1 MKRTSLSRIL
11 GWAAPLILGAV
22 VASQAANLSGIADAL
37 VGVKLGWLAAAAGL
51 TALFIVNQGALY
63 RAIFRLFEIKIS
75 LRAAV
80 RLALALAFGSLAIPA
95 GTVTGI
101 VYFVAAAGE
110 RGIPAATAVLTS
122 LAFYLFDYGA
132 LLPFVAAGVAVLLKQ
147 QGAEAL
153 PAIAGGI
160 VLLVTAVAAG
170 TLLWGMADGRAM
182 RAVSRI
188 AAALNAI
195 IARVHR
201 RPVDPR
207 RAAEWVDELR
217 EIAVHLRRRRGGLPA
232 LFLYGL
238 ATQLLNL
245 GILTVSFRAVGTPVS
260 AGILVAGYAVGT
272 IFSMVSIVS
281 PSGLGFVEATMT
293 LALVSLDVPLEPAI
307 AATVLY
313 RLFTFWLQLL
323 AGYISVR
330 HARPAPTAH
339 PSTASS
345 G

>member
-1 MKRTSLSRIL
+1 MKRTTLGRIL
-11 GWAAPLILGAV
+11 GWAAPLLLAAG
-22 VASQAANLSGIADAL
+22 VASQATNLSGIADAL
-37 VGVKLGWLAAAAGL
+37 VGVKPGWLAAAGGFAV
-51 TALFIVNQGALY
+51 LFIVNQGALY
-63 RAIFRLFEIKIS
+63 RAIFRLFDVKIS
-75 LRAAV
+75 LRASV
-80 RLALALAFGSLAIPA
+80 RLALAMAFGSLAIPA

-110 RGIPAATAVLTS
+110 RGVPGPTAVLTS

-132 LLPFVAAGVAVLLKQ
+132 LLPFVAAGGAVLLKQ

-153 PAIAGGI
+153 PAIAGGM
-160 VLLVTAVAAG
+160 VLLVTAIAAG
-170 TLLWGMADGRAM
+170 TLLWGLADGRAM
-182 RAVSRI
+182 RTVSRL
-188 AAALNAI
+188 ASAVNRI
-195 IARVHR
+195 IARLHR

-217 EIAVHLRRRRGGLPA
+217 EIAVHLRARRGWLPA

-245 GILTVSFRAVGTPVS
+245 GILTASFRAVGTPVS

-272 IFSMVSIVS
+272 IFSMVSIVT

-293 LALVSLDVPLEPAI
+293 LALVSLDVPVEPAI

-313 RLFTFWLQLL
+313 RLFTFWMQLL
-323 AGYISVR
+323 VGYISVR
-330 HARPAPTAH
+330 HARAAPTAH

-345 G
+345 